1 MSESEMPNPSQAND
15 RIATS
20 VAAAAITV
28 GLSKGTIRKAIREGK
43 LPSYLVGRRRVL
55 LIADLMAWVKGE

>member
-20 VAAAAITV
+20 VAAAALAV

-43 LPSYLVGRRRVL
+43 LASYLVGRRRVL